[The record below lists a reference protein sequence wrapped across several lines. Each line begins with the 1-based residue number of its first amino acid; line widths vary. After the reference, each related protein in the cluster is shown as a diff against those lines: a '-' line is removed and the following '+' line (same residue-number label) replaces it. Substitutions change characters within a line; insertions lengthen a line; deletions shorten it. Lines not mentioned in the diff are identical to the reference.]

1 MSTLASNVPQLS
13 MSNAVSALP
22 KLLGSL
28 EHILRKAEANAET
41 RGIDMDVFLNSRLAP
56 DMHPLYKQV
65 QMVCDMSK
73 TAPYRIAG
81 LTPPKY
87 DDSERSLEELYG
99 LIKKAQTD
107 VAAVTAD
114 KLDGREDVEFMVKLG
129 PRGEMPFTGN
139 VYLASFTIP
148 NLHFHLTTAY
158 NILRHNGV
166 PLGKIDYFGGG
177 L

>member
-1 MSTLASNVPQLS
+1 MSQLS
-13 MSNAVSALP
+13 MSNAISALP
-22 KLLGSL
+22 KILGSL
-28 EHILRKAEANAET
+28 EHILRKAEQNAEE

-65 QMVCDMSK
+65 LMVCDMAK
-73 TAPYRIAG
+73 MAPYRIAG

-87 DDSERSLEELYG
+87 DDSERSLKELYG
-99 LIKKAQTD
+99 LIEKAQTE
-107 VAAVTAD
+107 
-114 KLDGREDVEFMVKLG
+114 GREGVEFMVKLG
-129 PRGEMPFTGN
+129 PQGEVPFTGI
-139 VYLASFTIP
+139 VYLSAFTIP

-166 PLGKIDYFGGG
+166 PLGKVDYFGGG

>member
-1 MSTLASNVPQLS
+1 MSTLS
-13 MSNAVSALP
+13 MPNAISALP
-22 KLLGSL
+22 KIIGSL
-28 EHILRKAEANAET
+28 EHILRKAEANAEE
-41 RGIDMDVFLNSRLAP
+41 RGIDMDVLLNSRLAP

-65 QMVCDMSK
+65 LMVCDMAK
-73 TAPYRIAG
+73 MAPYRIAG

-87 DDSERSLEELYG
+87 DDSERSLDELYG
-99 LIKKAQTD
+99 LIKKTQAD
-107 VAAVTAD
+107 LAAV
-114 KLDGREDVEFMVKLG
+114 KPEQVEGRENAEFMVKLG
-129 PRGEMPFTGN
+129 PRGEVPFTGI
-139 VYLASFTIP
+139 VYLSFFTIP